1 MTIRATI
8 IGMLA
13 AFLLASLGYLNDSTQ
28 GLTYIIGNHLP
39 ISVFGL
45 LIFGVIVIHPLLRKI
60 GWHFR
65 TAELALI
72 VTLMLV
78 AASIPGSGLMRCFP
92 PTIVMPADYNRNSE
106 GWKKANVMGYV
117 PPRMLVGGGEYVEK
131 AIVGFEKGFNP
142 VDQKTA
148 WSKQIHEIPWEY
160 WKDPL
165 IFWLP
170 LIGLTAIAVVCVS
183 LIVHR
188 QWSSNERL
196 RYPIAS
202 FANMLTDQDPRG
214 GAVILRNKLFWGALI
229 AVFALRVINGI
240 HAWYP
245 TSIEIPLKFSF
256 DAVTQKWPTL
266 PQVPGATW
274 IINTEL
280 FPTVVAFAFFLAS
293 DVSFSLGILNFVCMA
308 VGGAFLS
315 MGIILDT
322 GYTAACPYT
331 WSVFGSYLGL
341 ALVIL
346 WVGRHYYKNVVR
358 QGFTFVR
365 QEGMDPSA
373 PWAFRVLIL
382 TLASMVGM
390 LIWVDLP
397 WTIAILTVGTI
408 LLLFLVMGRINAE
421 TGLFFIQSRWFP
433 ITVLIGMLGVKA
445 FGPKAMAIVSL
456 VSAVLTMD
464 PRECLMPFLL
474 NGLKMSESAGIKP
487 SRVGWTASSTY
498 LLGLAGAMLVVLCTC
513 YNHGGP
519 TWDGWGFGVAPT
531 FGLNEVQ
538 KGVENLTIKHQLDAS
553 ENMSA
558 VQRVLPTFLGGGSEP
573 DSKFLWAIGV
583 GFMLVVAT
591 SILRLRFTW
600 WPLHPVLFLCWGTFP
615 AMAFAQSLLLGWV
628 IKTGV
633 TKFGG
638 GKKYQEL
645 KPMMVGIIA
654 GDLLGGLLFMV
665 IGISYHAATGRTTP
679 IQYLIFP
686 G

>member
-1 MTIRATI
+1 
-8 IGMLA
+8 MLL
-13 AFLLASLGYLNDSTQ
+13 AFLLASLGYLNDSVA
-28 GLTYIIGNHLP
+28 GLTYIVGNHLP

-45 LIFGVIVIHPLLRKI
+45 LILTVIATNPLLRKI
-60 GWHFR
+60 GWHLR
-65 TAELALI
+65 TSELAVI

-92 PTIVMPADYNRNSE
+92 PTIVMPAEFNKNSE
-106 GWKKANVMGYV
+106 GWKKANVMHYV
-117 PPRMLVGGGEYVEK
+117 PPRMLPGGGEYVEK
-131 AIVGFEKGFNP
+131 VIVGFKKGFNP
-142 VDQKTA
+142 PDQKTPWA
-148 WSKQIHEIPWEY
+148 ELPDKLLKDIRQIPWKY

-165 IFWLP
+165 VFWLP
-170 LIGLTAIAVVCVS
+170 LIGLTAIAVVCLS

-202 FANMLTDQDPRG
+202 FANMLMDQDPDGRT
-214 GAVILRNKLFWGALI
+214 VIMRNKLFWGGLI
-229 AVFALRVINGI
+229 AIFALRVINGI

-245 TSIEIPLKFSF
+245 TSVEIPLKFSF
-256 DAVTQKWPTL
+256 DAITQKWPTL
-266 PQVPGATW
+266 PQVPGAIW

-308 VGGAFLS
+308 VGGTFLS
-315 MGIILDT
+315 LGIILDT
-322 GYTAACPYT
+322 GYTNPCPYT

-341 ALVIL
+341 GLVIL
-346 WVGRHYYKNVVR
+346 WVGRHYYKNVVK
-358 QGFTFVR
+358 QGFTFIR
-365 QEGMDPSA
+365 HEGVDPSA
-373 PWAFRVLIL
+373 PWAFRVLLLVLGAMI
-382 TLASMVGM
+382 GM
-390 LIWVDLP
+390 LVWVDLP
-397 WTIAILTVGTI
+397 WTIAVLVVGTI

-445 FGPKAMAIVSL
+445 FGPKAMAIVGL

-474 NGLKMSESAGIKP
+474 NGLKMSENAGIKP
-487 SRVGWTASSTY
+487 SRIGWTAPSTY
-498 LLGLAGAMLVVLCTC
+498 LLGLAGAMLVVLWAC
-513 YNHGGP
+513 YDHGGP

-553 ENMSA
+553 VDMQA
-558 VQRVLPTFLGGGSEP
+558 WQRVVPTFLGGGSEP
-573 DSKFLWAIGV
+573 DSKFLWAV
-583 GFMLVVAT
+583 GAGFALVLAT

-615 AMAFAQSLLLGWV
+615 AMAFAQSLLFGWV

-638 GKKYQEL
+638 GKKYHEL
-645 KPMMVGIIA
+645 KPLMVGIIA

-665 IGISYHAATGRTTP
+665 IGFAYHAMTGRQTP
-679 IQYLIFP
+679 ITYQIFP

>member
-1 MTIRATI
+1 
-8 IGMLA
+8 MLL

-45 LIFGVIVIHPLLRKI
+45 LILTVIAVNPLLRRL
-60 GWHFR
+60 GWHLR
-65 TAELALI
+65 SAELAVI

-78 AASIPGSGLMRCFP
+78 ASSIPGSGLMRCFP
-92 PTIVMPADYNRNSE
+92 PTIVMPAEYNKNSE
-106 GWKKANVMGYV
+106 GWKKANVMSYV
-117 PPRMLVGGGEYVEK
+117 PERMLPGGGKYVEK
-131 AIVGFEKGFNP
+131 VIDGFKKGFNP
-142 VDQKTA
+142 EDQKTA
-148 WSKQIHEIPWEY
+148 LKDLPEKLLKDVRRIPWEY
-160 WKDPL
+160 WRDPL

-170 LIGLTAIAVVCVS
+170 LIGLTAIAVICIS

-202 FANMLTDQDPRG
+202 FANMLMDQDSQGRTS
-214 GAVILRNKLFWGALI
+214 ILRNKFFWGGLVAI
-229 AVFALRVINGI
+229 FVLRVINGI

-245 TSIEIPLKFSF
+245 TSVEIPLDFNF

-266 PQVPGATW
+266 WQVPGASW
-274 IINTEL
+274 IIHTQL
-280 FPTVVAFAFFLAS
+280 YPTVVAFAFFLAS
-293 DVSFSLGILNFVCMA
+293 DVGFSLGILNFVCMA

-315 MGIILDT
+315 LGIIVDT
-322 GYTAACPYT
+322 GYTAPCPYT

-358 QGFTFVR
+358 QSFTFVR
-365 QEGMDPSA
+365 QEGVDPSA
-373 PWAFRVLIL
+373 PWAFRALLVTLTAMVL
-382 TLASMVGM
+382 M
-390 LIWVDLP
+390 LVWVKLD

-408 LLLFLVMGRINAE
+408 VLLFLVMGRINAE

-445 FGPKAMAIVSL
+445 FGPKAMAIVGL

-474 NGLKMSESAGIKP
+474 NGLKMSESTGIKP
-487 SRVGWTASSTY
+487 SRIGWTASPTY
-498 LLGLAGAMLVVLCTC
+498 LLGMCGAMLVVLWAC
-513 YNHGGP
+513 YDHGGP

-538 KGVENLTIKHQLDAS
+538 KGVENMTIKHQLEAS
-553 ENMSA
+553 ETMPA
-558 VQRVLPTFLGGGSEP
+558 WKRVVPTLLGGNADP
-573 DSKFLWAIGV
+573 DSKFLWAIGT
-583 GFMLVVAT
+583 GLVLVIAT

-615 AMAFAQSLLLGWV
+615 AMCFAQSLLLGWV
-628 IKTGV
+628 VKTGV

-638 GKKYQEL
+638 GKKYHEL
-645 KPMMVGIIA
+645 KPLMVGIIA
-654 GDLLGGLLFMV
+654 GDLLGGLLFMI
-665 IGISYHAATGRTTP
+665 IGAAYTAKTGRQTP
-679 IQYLIFP
+679 IQYQIFP